1 MIMSLHERSIPLD
14 SVHAHEKKNQKT
26 KNIRSYLFT
35 GSESKELVVHAQV
48 SNP

>member
-14 SVHAHEKKNQKT
+14 SVHARKKK
-26 KNIRSYLFT
+26 KKKKFRSYLFT
-35 GSESKELVVHAQV
+35 GSESKKRELVVHAQV